1 MKISTNEYFQKMSK
15 YMTDQQ
21 SNIAQTQLKLA
32 KGDALAQPSENTQ
45 LATSSLNLSST
56 IKRQESYISNLKLL
70 DMKFSQTETLGIAA
84 RDQVTR
90 IKELLIRSANGTYSD
105 EDKKIMA
112 FEISQ
117 IKDDLL
123 NIVNSTDSSGN
134 YMFSGIK
141 NRTIPYYKDEQGLIQ
156 FQGDNTAVYIQ
167 VGPGQS
173 MRSNATPEDIFP
185 SFRRKGSDTVVQV
198 FRALEDMG
206 AAIKGDDSAAIQKG
220 LADIDIIGNNLD
232 SFITSL
238 GARRN
243 IIETRIDVSQ
253 DRILAMSELYSS
265 YRYLD
270 YGKAVSSLSSQMLSL
285 EAAQSSIAKV
295 SQLTLFN
302 YIK

>member
-15 YMTDQQ
+15 YITDQQ

-32 KGDALAQPSENTQ
+32 KGDALAQPSDNTKI
-45 LATSSLNLSST
+45 ATSSLNLSST
-56 IKRQESYISNLKLL
+56 IKRQESYVSNLQLL
-70 DMKFSQTETLGIAA
+70 DMKLSQTETLSVAA

-90 IKELLIRSANGTYSD
+90 IKELLIRSANGTYSN

-141 NRTIPYYKDEQGLIQ
+141 NRTRPYYKDEQGLIQ
-156 FQGDNTAVYIQ
+156 FQGDNTAIDIQ

-173 MRSNATPEDIFP
+173 MRSNSTSEDIFP
-185 SFRRKGSDTVVQV
+185 SFRREGSDTVVQV
-198 FRALEDMG
+198 FRALEDMEL
-206 AAIKGDDSAAIQKG
+206 AVNNSDSAGIQKG
-220 LADIDIIGNNLD
+220 MADINIIGNNLD
-232 SFITSL
+232 AFIVSL
-238 GARRN
+238 GTRRN
-243 IIETRIDVSQ
+243 IIESRIDVSQ
-253 DRILAMSELYSS
+253 DRILAMNKLYSN
-265 YRYLD
+265 YRDLD

>member
-141 NRTIPYYKDEQGLIQ
+141 NRTRPYYKDEQGLIQ
-156 FQGDNTAVYIQ
+156 FQGDNTAIDIQ

-173 MRSNATPEDIFP
+173 MRSNSTSEDIFP
-185 SFRRKGSDTVVQV
+185 SFRREGSDTVVQV
-198 FRALEDMG
+198 FRALEDMEL
-206 AAIKGDDSAAIQKG
+206 AVNNSDSAGIQKG
-220 LADIDIIGNNLD
+220 MADINIIGNNLD
-232 SFITSL
+232 AFIVSL
-238 GARRN
+238 GTRRN
-243 IIETRIDVSQ
+243 IIESRIDVSQ
-253 DRILAMSELYSS
+253 DRILAMNKLYSN
-265 YRYLD
+265 YRDLD

>member
-1 MKISTNEYFQKMSK
+1 
-15 YMTDQQ
+15 MTDQQ

-141 NRTIPYYKDEQGLIQ
+141 NRTRPYYKDEQGLIQ
-156 FQGDNTAVYIQ
+156 FQGDNTAVDIQ

-173 MRSNATPEDIFP
+173 MRSNSTSEDIFP
-185 SFRRKGSDTVVQV
+185 SFRREGSDTVVQV
-198 FRALEDMG
+198 FRALEDMEL
-206 AAIKGDDSAAIQKG
+206 AVNNSDSAGIQKG
-220 LADIDIIGNNLD
+220 MADINIIGNNLD
-232 SFITSL
+232 AFIVSL
-238 GARRN
+238 GTRRN
-243 IIETRIDVSQ
+243 IIESRIDVSQ
-253 DRILAMSELYSS
+253 DRILAMNKLYSN
-265 YRYLD
+265 YRDLD
-270 YGKAVSSLSSQMLSL
+270 YGKAVSTLSSQMLSL

>member
-15 YMTDQQ
+15 YITDQQ

-32 KGDALAQPSENTQ
+32 KGDALAQPSDNTKI
-45 LATSSLNLSST
+45 ATSSLNLSST
-56 IKRQESYISNLKLL
+56 IKRQESYVSNLQLL
-70 DMKFSQTETLGIAA
+70 DMKLSQTETLSVAA

-90 IKELLIRSANGTYSD
+90 IKELLIRSANGTYSN

-134 YMFSGIK
+134 YIFSGIK
-141 NRTIPYYKDEQGLIQ
+141 NRTRPYYKDEQGLIQ
-156 FQGDNTAVYIQ
+156 FQGDNTAIDIQ

-173 MRSNATPEDIFP
+173 MRSNSTSEDIFP
-185 SFRRKGSDTVVQV
+185 SFRREGSDTVVQV
-198 FRALEDMG
+198 FRALEDMEL
-206 AAIKGDDSAAIQKG
+206 AVNNSDSAGIQKG
-220 LADIDIIGNNLD
+220 MADINIIGNNLD
-232 SFITSL
+232 AFIVSL
-238 GARRN
+238 GTRRN
-243 IIETRIDVSQ
+243 IIESRIDVSQ
-253 DRILAMSELYSS
+253 DRILAMNKLYSN
-265 YRYLD
+265 YRDLD
-270 YGKAVSSLSSQMLSL
+270 YGKAVSTLSSQMLSL

>member
-45 LATSSLNLSST
+45 LATSLLNLSST

-141 NRTIPYYKDEQGLIQ
+141 NRTRPYYKDEQGLIQ
-156 FQGDNTAVYIQ
+156 FQGDNTAIDIQ

-173 MRSNATPEDIFP
+173 MRSNSTSEDIFP
-185 SFRRKGSDTVVQV
+185 SFRREGSDTVVQV
-198 FRALEDMG
+198 FRALEDMEL
-206 AAIKGDDSAAIQKG
+206 AVNNSDSAGIQKG
-220 LADIDIIGNNLD
+220 MADINIIGNNLD
-232 SFITSL
+232 AFIVSL
-238 GARRN
+238 GTRRN
-243 IIETRIDVSQ
+243 IIESRIDVSQ
-253 DRILAMSELYSS
+253 DRILAMNKLYSN
-265 YRYLD
+265 YRDLD
-270 YGKAVSSLSSQMLSL
+270 YGKAVSTLSSQMLSL

>member
-15 YMTDQQ
+15 YITDQQ

-32 KGDALAQPSENTQ
+32 KGDALAQPSDNTKI
-45 LATSSLNLSST
+45 ATSSLNLSST
-56 IKRQESYISNLKLL
+56 IKRQESYVSNLQLL
-70 DMKFSQTETLGIAA
+70 DMKLSQTETLSVAA

-90 IKELLIRSANGTYSD
+90 IKELLIRSANGTYSN

-134 YMFSGIK
+134 YIFSGIK
-141 NRTIPYYKDEQGLIQ
+141 NRTRPYYKDEQGLIQ
-156 FQGDNTAVYIQ
+156 FQGDNTAIDIQ

-173 MRSNATPEDIFP
+173 MRSNSTSEDIFP
-185 SFRRKGSDTVVQV
+185 SFRREGSDTVVQV
-198 FRALEDMG
+198 FRALEDMEI
-206 AAIKGDDSAAIQKG
+206 AVNNSDSAGIQKG
-220 LADIDIIGNNLD
+220 MADINIIGNNLD
-232 SFITSL
+232 AFIVSL
-238 GARRN
+238 GTRRN
-243 IIETRIDVSQ
+243 IIESRIDVSQ
-253 DRILAMSELYSS
+253 DRILAMNKLYSN
-265 YRYLD
+265 YRDLD

>member
-1 MKISTNEYFQKMSK
+1 
-15 YMTDQQ
+15 
-21 SNIAQTQLKLA
+21 
-32 KGDALAQPSENTQ
+32 
-45 LATSSLNLSST
+45 
-56 IKRQESYISNLKLL
+56 
-70 DMKFSQTETLGIAA
+70 MKFSQTETLGIAA

-156 FQGDNTAVYIQ
+156 FQGDNTAVDIQ

-173 MRSNATPEDIFP
+173 MRSNSTSEDIFP
-185 SFRRKGSDTVVQV
+185 SFRREGSDTVVQV
-198 FRALEDMG
+198 FRALEDMEL
-206 AAIKGDDSAAIQKG
+206 AVNNSDSAGIQKG
-220 LADIDIIGNNLD
+220 MADINIIGNNLD
-232 SFITSL
+232 AFIVSL
-238 GARRN
+238 GTRRN
-243 IIETRIDVSQ
+243 IIESRIDVSQ
-253 DRILAMSELYSS
+253 DRILAMNKLYSN
-265 YRYLD
+265 YRDLD
-270 YGKAVSSLSSQMLSL
+270 YGKAVSTLSSQMLSL